1 MDAMDALEAITR
13 MMAGEEHPEPTI
25 EDLARSLGATVEEVR
40 DLREAMTAETVE
52 LVELQ
57 HALRME
63 RAFHAVC

>member
-1 MDAMDALEAITR
+1 MDALEAITR

-25 EDLARSLGATVEEVR
+25 EDLARSLRAAIEEVR

-63 RAFHAVC
+63 WAFRAIC

>member
-1 MDAMDALEAITR
+1 MDALEAITR

-52 LVELQ
+52 LIELQ
-57 HALRME
+57 HAFQMG
-63 RAFHAVC
+63 RAFHAICC